1 VSDPLE
7 LDEVIHAPKRLAI
20 CAFLQRVDGAEFPVI
35 RDALGVSDSVLSK
48 HLSALAEAQY
58 VKLEKRIAPGKSRY
72 GTWASMTLLGRA
84 AFRDHVAALRRIV
97 DGADG

>member
-20 CAFLQRVDGAEFPVI
+20 CAFLQRIDGAEFPVI

-58 VKLEKRIAPGKSRY
+58 VKLEKRIAAGESRSR
-72 GTWASMTLLGRA
+72 TWASLTLLGRA
-84 AFRDHVAALRRIV
+84 ALHDHVAALRRIV
-97 DGADG
+97 ADV